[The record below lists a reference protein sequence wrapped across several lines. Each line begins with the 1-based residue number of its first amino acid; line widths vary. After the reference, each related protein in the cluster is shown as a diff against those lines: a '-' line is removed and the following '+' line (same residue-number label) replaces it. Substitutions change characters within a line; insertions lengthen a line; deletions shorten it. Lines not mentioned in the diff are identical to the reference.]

1 MKLSVLVTFCN
12 QKEYIKDALDS
23 IVNQKTNFDYEI
35 LVGLDGNDAESPY
48 VVVNFIYHNKN
59 ILVIFLMR

>member
-35 LVGLDGNDAESPY
+35 FEEITGISKSDFDRRLAED
-48 VVVNFIYHNKN
+48 KDCC
-59 ILVIFLMR
+59 

>member
-1 MKLSVLVTFCN
+1 MKLSVLVTFFN

-35 LVGLDGNDAESPY
+35 ENF
-48 VVVNFIYHNKN
+48 VNNEYK
-59 ILVIFLMR
+59 

>member
-35 LVGLDGNDAESPY
+35 LVGLDGNDAESP
-48 VVVNFIYHNKN
+48 
-59 ILVIFLMR
+59 